1 MFIGAPAHRQT
12 ASEGE
17 QTGIRNIYRTQNSR
31 RRTHYWI
38 CFKEFRSPNSLFNCK
53 QEDLCSAKSDVIDSD
68 SPQYVD
74 ATHHSTFAEPGES
87 SYPFEADHSDIS
99 QDDED
104 YLNKS
109 LLPSSHVFSEIGDVD
124 YPDRPT
130 NSCYYGLSGE
140 DHASLYWPYYWDI
153 NLKM

>member
-1 MFIGAPAHRQT
+1 MHQLTDKLLLKENKQGSETYIEPKT
-12 ASEGE
+12 VEEEPIIESAS
-17 QTGIRNIYRTQNSR
+17 
-31 RRTHYWI
+31 
-38 CFKEFRSPNSLFNCK
+38 RSSDHQISLFNCK